1 MAEVN
6 LSEKRQ
12 SIEIYVEGKLYGSIV
27 INPSVPNGCSRIYE
41 ALAHER
47 EVAGKAM
54 EDIQG
59 EDKEKAVIAY
69 MEGMG
74 KVAGEII
81 DGIAEAIGPS
91 QYETIADLLPCIEM
105 RHLIVLALSII
116 ESYSRYYT
124 GLLSEGFKKRGE

>member
-6 LSEKRQ
+6 LAEKRQ

-27 INPSVPNGCSRIYE
+27 INPSVPNGCQRIYE

-47 EVAGKAM
+47 EVAGKAL

-59 EDKEKAVIAY
+59 EDKEKAVISY

>member
-47 EVAGKAM
+47 EVAGKAL

-116 ESYSRYYT
+116 ESYSKYYT

>member
-27 INPSVPNGCSRIYE
+27 INPSVPDGCSRIYE

-47 EVAGKAM
+47 EVAGKAL

-116 ESYSRYYT
+116 ESYSKYYT

>member
-6 LSEKRQ
+6 LAEKRQ

-47 EVAGKAM
+47 EVAGKAL

-91 QYETIADLLPCIEM
+91 QYETIADFLSCIEM

>member
-6 LSEKRQ
+6 LAEKRQ

-47 EVAGKAM
+47 EVAGKAL

-105 RHLIVLALSII
+105 RYLIVLALSII

-124 GLLSEGFKKRGE
+124 DLLNEGFKKRGE

>member
-12 SIEIYVEGKLYGSIV
+12 SIEIYVEGKLYGSIA
-27 INPSVPNGCSRIYE
+27 INPSVPNGCQRIYE

-47 EVAGKAM
+47 EVAGKAL

-81 DGIAEAIGPS
+81 DGIAEAIGPD
-91 QYETIADLLPCIEM
+91 QYAEIAEYLPVIGITDLMTLAITIID
-105 RHLIVLALSII
+105 
-116 ESYSRYYT
+116 SYSEYYT
-124 GLLSEGFKKRGE
+124 NMLKKGLKPNE

>member
-47 EVAGKAM
+47 EVAGKAL

-91 QYETIADLLPCIEM
+91 QYETIADLRPCIEM

-116 ESYSRYYT
+116 ESYSKYYT
-124 GLLSEGFKKRGE
+124 DLLSEGFKKRGE

>member
-47 EVAGKAM
+47 EVAGKAL

-59 EDKEKAVIAY
+59 EDKEKAVISY

-124 GLLSEGFKKRGE
+124 DLLSEGFKKRGE

>member
-27 INPSVPNGCSRIYE
+27 INPSVLNGCQRIYE

-47 EVAGKAM
+47 EVAGKAL

-116 ESYSRYYT
+116 ESYSKYYT

>member
-6 LSEKRQ
+6 LAEKRQ

-47 EVAGKAM
+47 EVAGKAL

-116 ESYSRYYT
+116 ESYSKYYT

>member
-47 EVAGKAM
+47 EVAGKAL

-59 EDKEKAVIAY
+59 EDKEKAVISY

-116 ESYSRYYT
+116 ESYSKYYT

>member
-12 SIEIYVEGKLYGSIV
+12 SIEIYVEGKPYGSIV

-47 EVAGKAM
+47 EVAGKAL

-116 ESYSRYYT
+116 EAYSRYYT
-124 GLLSEGFKKRGE
+124 SLLSEGFKKRGE

>member
-27 INPSVPNGCSRIYE
+27 INPSVPNGCQRIYE

-47 EVAGKAM
+47 EVAGKAL

-81 DGIAEAIGPS
+81 DGIAEAIGPD
-91 QYETIADLLPCIEM
+91 QYAEIAEYLPVIGITDLMTLAITIID
-105 RHLIVLALSII
+105 
-116 ESYSRYYT
+116 SYSEYYANMLKK
-124 GLLSEGFKKRGE
+124 GLKTNG

>member
-47 EVAGKAM
+47 EVAGKAL

-116 ESYSRYYT
+116 ESYSKYYT
-124 GLLSEGFKKRGE
+124 GLLSEGFKKRDE

>member
-12 SIEIYVEGKLYGSIV
+12 SIEIYVEGKPYGSIV
-27 INPSVPNGCSRIYE
+27 INPSVPNGCQRIYE

-47 EVAGKAM
+47 EVAGKAL

-59 EDKEKAVIAY
+59 EDKEKAVIDY

-116 ESYSRYYT
+116 EAYSRYYT

>member
-47 EVAGKAM
+47 EVAGKAL

-116 ESYSRYYT
+116 ESYSKYYT
-124 GLLSEGFKKRGE
+124 DLLSKGFKKRGE

>member
-41 ALAHER
+41 VLAHER
-47 EVAGKAM
+47 EVAGKAL

-116 ESYSRYYT
+116 ESYSKYYT
-124 GLLSEGFKKRGE
+124 GLLSEGFKKREE

>member
-47 EVAGKAM
+47 EVAGKAL

-74 KVAGEII
+74 RVAGEII

-116 ESYSRYYT
+116 ESYSKYYT
-124 GLLSEGFKKRGE
+124 GLLSEGFKKRSE

>member
-12 SIEIYVEGKLYGSIV
+12 SIEIYVEGKLYGSIA

-47 EVAGKAM
+47 EVAGKAL

-59 EDKEKAVIAY
+59 EDKEKAVISY

-124 GLLSEGFKKRGE
+124 NLLSEGFKKREE

>member
-27 INPSVPNGCSRIYE
+27 INPSVPNGCRRIYE

-47 EVAGKAM
+47 EVAGKAL

-116 ESYSRYYT
+116 ESYSKYYT

>member
-47 EVAGKAM
+47 EVAGKAL

-74 KVAGEII
+74 EVAGEII

-116 ESYSRYYT
+116 ESYSKYYT
-124 GLLSEGFKKRGE
+124 GLLSEGFKKRSE

>member
-6 LSEKRQ
+6 LAEKRQ
-12 SIEIYVEGKLYGSIV
+12 SIEIYVEGKPYGRTA

-47 EVAGKAM
+47 EVAGKAL

-116 ESYSRYYT
+116 EAYSRYYT
-124 GLLSEGFKKRGE
+124 GRPSEASTKSDA

>member
-47 EVAGKAM
+47 EVAGKAL

-105 RHLIVLALSII
+105 RHLIALALSII
-116 ESYSRYYT
+116 ESYSKYYT
-124 GLLSEGFKKRGE
+124 DLLSEGFKKRGE

>member
-6 LSEKRQ
+6 LAEKRQ

-59 EDKEKAVIAY
+59 EDKEKAVISY

-124 GLLSEGFKKRGE
+124 DLLSEGFKKRGE

>member
-47 EVAGKAM
+47 EVAGKAL

-116 ESYSRYYT
+116 ESYSKYYT
-124 GLLSEGFKKRGE
+124 GLLSEGFKKRCE

>member
-47 EVAGKAM
+47 EVAGKAL

-74 KVAGEII
+74 KVASEII

-116 ESYSRYYT
+116 ESYSKYYT
-124 GLLSEGFKKRGE
+124 DLLSEGFKKRGE

>member
-47 EVAGKAM
+47 EVAGKAL

-81 DGIAEAIGPS
+81 DGIAEAIGPL

-116 ESYSRYYT
+116 ESYSKYYT

>member
-6 LSEKRQ
+6 LAEKRQ

-116 ESYSRYYT
+116 EAYSRYYT
-124 GLLSEGFKKRGE
+124 GLLSEGFKKREE

>member
-47 EVAGKAM
+47 EVAGKAL

-116 ESYSRYYT
+116 ESYSKYYT
-124 GLLSEGFKKRGE
+124 DLLSEGFKKRGE

>member
-6 LSEKRQ
+6 LSEKSQ

-47 EVAGKAM
+47 EMAGKAL

-116 ESYSRYYT
+116 ESYSKYYT

>member
-6 LSEKRQ
+6 LAEKRQ

-47 EVAGKAM
+47 EVAGKAL

-116 ESYSRYYT
+116 EAYSRYYT
-124 GLLSEGFKKRGE
+124 GLLSEGFKKREE

>member
-6 LSEKRQ
+6 LAEKRQ
-12 SIEIYVEGKLYGSIV
+12 SIEIYVEGKLYGTIG
-27 INPSVPNGCSRIYE
+27 INPSVPNGCQRIYE

-91 QYETIADLLPCIEM
+91 Q
-105 RHLIVLALSII
+105 
-116 ESYSRYYT
+116 
-124 GLLSEGFKKRGE
+124 

>member
-6 LSEKRQ
+6 LAEKRQ

-47 EVAGKAM
+47 EVAGKAL

-59 EDKEKAVIAY
+59 EDKEKAVISY

-116 ESYSRYYT
+116 EAYSRYYT
-124 GLLSEGFKKRGE
+124 GLLSEGFKKREE

>member
-6 LSEKRQ
+6 LAEKRQ
-12 SIEIYVEGKLYGSIV
+12 SIEIYVEGKLYGSIA

-47 EVAGKAM
+47 EVAGKAL

-116 ESYSRYYT
+116 ESYSKYYT
-124 GLLSEGFKKRGE
+124 DLLSEGFKKRCE

>member
-6 LSEKRQ
+6 LAEKRQ

-47 EVAGKAM
+47 EVAGKAL

-116 ESYSRYYT
+116 EAYSRYYT

>member
-6 LSEKRQ
+6 LAEKRQ

-47 EVAGKAM
+47 EVAGKAL

-116 ESYSRYYT
+116 ESYSKYYT
-124 GLLSEGFKKRGE
+124 DLLSEGFKKRGE